1 MEFVI
6 KTDKIT
12 TPIFIKLFTTRM
24 VASRRSGIPY
34 NFKARKG
41 FFDFLVSKFLI
52 FEGEREKYATSEP
65 DIRAEDINKTN
76 KTSIQMKIPVEK
88 G

>member
-1 MEFVI
+1 M
-6 KTDKIT
+6 
-12 TPIFIKLFTTRM
+12 KLFAARM

-34 NFKARKG
+34 SFKVRKA
-41 FFDFLVSKFLI
+41 FFDFLVFKLLI
-52 FEGEREKYATSEP
+52 FEGEREKNATSEP
-65 DIRAEDINKTN
+65 DIKAEDTNNSN